1 MMIPVI
7 NYYHS
12 HEKQET
18 SSRTTTGY
26 MDNTLL
32 ARVSTK
38 IGQTLPTV
46 LIKKLVLP
54 FVLVSSI
61 CICIDMIA

>member
-18 SSRTTTGY
+18 SSRTTTGC
-26 MDNTLL
+26 MDNTL

>member
-38 IGQTLPTV
+38 IGQTLPTYSTNKEACATV
-46 LIKKLVLP
+46 CFGIFYMYLY
-54 FVLVSSI
+54 
-61 CICIDMIA
+61 